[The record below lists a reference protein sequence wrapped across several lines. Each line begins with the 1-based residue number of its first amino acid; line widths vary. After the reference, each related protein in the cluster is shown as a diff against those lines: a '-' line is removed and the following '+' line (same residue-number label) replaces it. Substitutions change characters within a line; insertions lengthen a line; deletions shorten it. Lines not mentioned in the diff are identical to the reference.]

1 MLLHYWVLVELH
13 IWYCHNYFIR
23 KMKENQRNILKCHV
37 SCSYKHNKWDS
48 TPSFTSTTWCK
59 LHILPKPRHLGE
71 FLEIFLGSLA
81 LIFLFSYYNNAITDL
96 IEHLIFNQLKY
107 LLVFNS
113 HTFYL
118 YTTIQIKLLF
128 WFFCYLF
135 IWIHNFS

>member
-23 KMKENQRNILKCHV
+23 KMTENQRNILKCHV
-37 SCSYKHNKWDS
+37 SCSCKHNKWDS

-81 LIFLFSYYNNAITDL
+81 LIFLLSYYNNAITDSNWTL
-96 IEHLIFNQLKY
+96 NFQPIKIFISFQQSYFLFIYYYTNQTVVLIF
-107 LLVFNS
+107 
-113 HTFYL
+113 
-118 YTTIQIKLLF
+118 LLF
-128 WFFCYLF
+128 IYL
-135 IWIHNFS
+135 NS